1 VAKSFQLIK
10 YRVFGGLRAKLVL
23 ALLIKNYQSAVAFLN
38 IDKGFRYI
46 FALYISNRDVTVL
59 VGFIFRSKSCDFKI
73 YDYNAIVAVG

>member
-1 VAKSFQLIK
+1 MSPFQQVFVAKSFQLIK

-38 IDKGFRYI
+38 ID
-46 FALYISNRDVTVL
+46 ISNRDVTVL